1 MTKQLRTIGLAFV
14 VLLSLSGIASA
25 RDRRYPGGS
34 ISAREHGNEHG
45 YRDGYQRGR
54 QDRDQSIR
62 YNYTTEDYRMAD
74 RGFEPYMGE
83 RDDFQD
89 GYRNGYRAGYED
101 GYNGRSGRW
110 DEVYGIDP
118 NAEPYARGQHES
130 EDDVYVDRHWDYKDV
145 AYDIG
150 YRDGVQE
157 GEKDRKHGKDFRP
170 EKNDRY
176 EDADH
181 GYHKEYGSKDSFKME
196 YRQAFFRGYEDGYG
210 RWRK

>member
-1 MTKQLRTIGLAFV
+1 
-14 VLLSLSGIASA
+14 
-25 RDRRYPGGS
+25 
-34 ISAREHGNEHG
+34 
-45 YRDGYQRGR
+45 
-54 QDRDQSIR
+54 
-62 YNYTTEDYRMAD
+62 MAD

-130 EDDVYVDRHWDYKDV
+130 EDDVYVDRHWDHKDV
-145 AYDIG
+145 AYDVG

-157 GEKDRKHGKDFRP
+157 GRKTASTGRTFAR
-170 EKNDRY
+170 RRTTVT
-176 EDADH
+176 
-181 GYHKEYGSKDSFKME
+181 KMPITV
-196 YRQAFFRGYEDGYG
+196 
-210 RWRK
+210 

>member
-118 NAEPYARGQHES
+118 NPHPSPSCHQSTADQPS
-130 EDDVYVDRHWDYKDV
+130 STRH
-145 AYDIG
+145 
-150 YRDGVQE
+150 
-157 GEKDRKHGKDFRP
+157 H
-170 EKNDRY
+170 
-176 EDADH
+176 
-181 GYHKEYGSKDSFKME
+181 
-196 YRQAFFRGYEDGYG
+196 
-210 RWRK
+210 